1 MPAAIVEHIVQQ
13 HAEEAAF
20 LWLLRDNAVR
30 APHYNLKD
38 LVKLDNRLEAHI
50 DGLRI
55 ADDAGWQLCQEALVT
70 GEFGEMFA
78 ASVLAFESG
87 KHDRILAVMQAV
99 TDNPLL
105 TRGLI
110 AAFGWLDWRIVA
122 RYAQKFAN
130 VEVPAIRHLG
140 IAAYAIHRQD
150 PGNSLQAALQ
160 SDASKVWSRALKAA
174 GELGRLNLLPLVEEG
189 FSAAEEEVRFY
200 ASWSAVLLGSPNALT
215 NLQNITVANSR
226 YSENACA
233 MVARLMAL
241 PEAQAWLSHFDSSED
256 TSRLAAV
263 GMGAA
268 GNPAAIPWL
277 ISIME
282 VPALARIAGEAFSM
296 ITGVDLAY
304 ADLEGEWSEGF
315 EAGPTENPEDED
327 VAMDPDED
335 LPWPDPQLVAD
346 WWSKNQAVFQHGTRY
361 LAGKPIAPDNLRQIL
376 RTGFQRQR
384 AAAAIE
390 LALLHP
396 GQPLF
401 EVRAPGCRQQ
411 KLLLSGRS

>member
-1 MPAAIVEHIVQQ
+1 MIKHIVQQ
-13 HAEEAAF
+13 HAEESAF

-30 APHYNLKD
+30 APHYNLND
-38 LVKLDNRLEAHI
+38 LTRLDDRVEAHL
-50 DGLRI
+50 DGLCI
-55 ADDAGWQLCQEALVT
+55 AEDAGWELCREALAT
-70 GEFGEMFA
+70 GEIGEVFA
-78 ASVLAFESG
+78 ASVLAFGSG
-87 KHDRILAVMQAV
+87 VHDRILAVMQAV

-110 AAFGWLDWRIVA
+110 SALGWLDWRLVE
-122 RYAQKFAN
+122 RYVRKFAN
-130 VEVPAIRHLG
+130 VEVPIIRLIG

-150 PGNSLQAALQ
+150 PSNSLLSALQ
-160 SDASKVWSRALKAA
+160 SDSSEVWARALKAA
-174 GELGRLNLLPLVEEG
+174 GELGRRDLILQITEG
-189 FSAAEEEVRFY
+189 FSATEEEVRY
-200 ASWSAVLLGSPNALT
+200 HASWSAALLGEPNAIPYLR
-215 NLQNITVANSR
+215 NIAGANGR
-226 YSENACA
+226 YSESACA
-233 MVARLMAL
+233 MAARRMAL
-241 PEAQAWLSHFDSSED
+241 PEAQVWLSELGSNED
-256 TSRLAAV
+256 TRRLAAM

-268 GNPAAIPWL
+268 GASAAIPWL

-282 VPALARIAGEAFSM
+282 IPALARTAGEAFSV

-304 ADLEGEWSEGF
+304 ADLEGERPEGF

-335 LPWPDPQLVAD
+335 LPWPSPQLVAD
-346 WWSKNQAVFQHGTRY
+346 WWSKNQAGFRSGSRY
-361 LAGKPIAPDNLRQIL
+361 LAGKPITANNLRQVL
-376 RTGFQRQR
+376 RTGYQRQR

-390 LALLHP
+390 LAMLNP